1 MLQDR
6 DETVAVIRSILCR
19 RASSQ
24 TESQVFFV
32 LGYDTLFLLSGYQ
45 ARRQALSLKKTQCGS
60 YRRLFLDTQRPE

>member
-6 DETVAVIRSILCR
+6 DQTVAVIRSILCR

-32 LGYDTLFLLSGYQ
+32 LVMTPSFLLSGLSS
-45 ARRQALSLKKTQCGS
+45 RRQALSLKKTQCGS
-60 YRRLFLDTQRPE
+60 YRRLFLDTQRPK